1 MAPRLPPHLAAASG
15 VVGVIQAGKQVP
27 VPGLRSCPL
36 CKVPGQPEPPL
47 AEVVL
52 QPEAA
57 ADRHELLASV
67 VTAAD
72 GSHGPPVDP
81 GQVSLLLL
89 GQSSTPDWT
98 AVLQMTETLSLPV

>member
-1 MAPRLPPHLAAASG
+1 MAPRLPPHLAAAPG
-15 VVGVIQAGKQVP
+15 VAGVFQAGKQVL
-27 VPGLRSCPL
+27 VPGLLTCPL
-36 CKVPGQPEPPL
+36 CKVPGQSEPSL

-57 ADRHELLASV
+57 ADRHELLAPV

-81 GQVSLLLL
+81 GQVTLL
-89 GQSSTPDWT
+89 
-98 AVLQMTETLSLPV
+98 